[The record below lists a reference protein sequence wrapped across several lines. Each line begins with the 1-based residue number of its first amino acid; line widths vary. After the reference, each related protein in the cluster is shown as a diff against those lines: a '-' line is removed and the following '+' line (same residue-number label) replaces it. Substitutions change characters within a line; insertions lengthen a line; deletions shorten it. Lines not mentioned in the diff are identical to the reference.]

1 MRKELVKDLTIT
13 AEICCWNLS
22 HEAWKVV
29 IERLD
34 EEYEPNLIAA
44 LKECREDPRIGRNAL
59 GSIIDAIKGV
69 IERRGPRPGFWAHE
83 MDEQMRHR
91 WGKDEA
97 GWLKA
102 KAENDRHKESA
113 RT

>member
-1 MRKELVKDLTIT
+1 
-13 AEICCWNLS
+13 
-22 HEAWKVV
+22 V

-59 GSIIDAIKGV
+59 GSIIEAIKGI
-69 IERRGPRPGFWAHE
+69 IERRGQKQGFWSRD
-83 MDEQMRHR
+83 MDDQMRHR
-91 WGKDEA
+91 GGNDEA

-102 KAENDRHKESA
+102 KAENDSHKSSIKP
-113 RT
+113 